1 MTGLCVIPSNFTFTS
16 EMETS
21 EVVLRRQAERS
32 MDLKELAETYLTAIE
47 KKANE
52 AGVGCD
58 VVYERNDS
66 PYSAIIRVTES
77 YV

>member
-1 MTGLCVIPSNFTFTS
+1 
-16 EMETS
+16 ME
-21 EVVLRRQAERS
+21 
-32 MDLKELAETYLTAIE
+32 LKELAETYLAAIE
-47 KKANE
+47 KKTKE

-58 VVYERNDS
+58 VVFERNDS